1 MTTRRTVI
9 AGAMGAGLAGGL
21 GWLGELLAADRIARG
36 VHTVSGEVT
45 VNGAPAAQGAQVRAG
60 DSVVTGPNGDVV
72 FVVGRDAFM
81 VRPESRIELLRRGNS
96 PLLTGLRILS
106 GRVLSV
112 FSRGRRRT
120 IFAETATIGIRG
132 TAVYVE
138 AEAQRT
144 YVCTCYGQVELASRD
159 DPTAREMIRTR
170 HHDQPRYVMPSGAPQ
185 MLMGAPVINH
195 TDAELILLESLV
207 GRKPPFGTAPPYRY

>member
-1 MTTRRTVI
+1 
-9 AGAMGAGLAGGL
+9 MGAGLAGGL